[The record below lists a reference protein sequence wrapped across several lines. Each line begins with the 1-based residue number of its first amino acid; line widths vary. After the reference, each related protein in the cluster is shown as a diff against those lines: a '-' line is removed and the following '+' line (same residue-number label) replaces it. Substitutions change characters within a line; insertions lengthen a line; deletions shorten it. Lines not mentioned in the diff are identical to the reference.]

1 MARRGEPPIRVLLMA
16 GSMEAGGS
24 ERQTLMLLRHLDRA
38 RFRPVLYLSRRTGE
52 LLTEVPADVDTF
64 AFSDVAGPAGWYF
77 PGRRLR
83 QQTRYL
89 RSVIEGQAIDVV
101 YDRTF
106 HMTLMAGPA
115 ARRARVPRV
124 ATVVAPPDR
133 MLPQAESRFVWLKR
147 RRLSRAYRDAVAV
160 TAASRQ
166 VASATERYYELT
178 PGRVEV
184 IPSGVDGE
192 AIRAAMEPPP
202 PARDDRPTLVCV
214 GRMTEE
220 KGHADLL
227 EALRRLPPADLPGF
241 DGASDSV
248 ASKSPGASGGA
259 EMPAASLRVWLIG
272 DGPLRAPLRQRW
284 EASPGHHQVDW
295 LGVWVPAWS
304 AIAAA
309 DALVL
314 PSRFEGTP
322 NVVLEAMALG
332 TPVIAT
338 RAGGTAE
345 LQRDRPIAFWAE
357 PGNPKSLAEAIRRWL
372 GNPAAA
378 AAQAAEA
385 KRLVLAEHDP
395 RVFAD
400 RVGRLLLRAAGF
412 SEPIR
417 KGV

>member
-133 MLPQAESRFVWLKR
+133 IVPQDEPIFGWIKR
-147 RRLSRAYRDAVAV
+147 RWLARAYREANKVAAV
-160 TAASRQ
+160 SRQ
-166 VASATERYYELT
+166 VARATERYYGLPHRFVT
-178 PGRVEV
+178 AVR
-184 IPSGVDGE
+184 SGVDVE
-192 AIRAAMEPPP
+192 VLRATRSPPP
-202 PARDDRPTLVCV
+202 PRRDHRPTIVCV
-214 GRMTEE
+214 GRMKPQ
-220 KGHADLL
+220 KGHQDLL
-227 EALRRLPPADLPGF
+227 LALEHLEKQEGTTIP
-241 DGASDSV
+241 
-248 ASKSPGASGGA
+248 
-259 EMPAASLRVWLIG
+259 SLKFWLIG
-272 DGPLRAPLRQRW
+272 EGPLQQPLRDFW
-284 EASPGHHQVDW
+284 ESEPRHHQVDW
-295 LGVWVPAWS
+295 LGVRVPAWPT
-304 AIAAA
+304 IAAA

-395 RVFAD
+395 RLFAD
-400 RVGRLLLRAAGF
+400 RVGRLLLRAAGV
-412 SEPIR
+412 SETHR
-417 KGV
+417 EKV

>member
-1 MARRGEPPIRVLLMA
+1 M
-16 GSMEAGGS
+16 
-24 ERQTLMLLRHLDRA
+24 
-38 RFRPVLYLSRRTGE
+38 
-52 LLTEVPADVDTF
+52 
-64 AFSDVAGPAGWYF
+64 
-77 PGRRLR
+77 
-83 QQTRYL
+83 
-89 RSVIEGQAIDVV
+89 
-101 YDRTF
+101 
-106 HMTLMAGPA
+106 
-115 ARRARVPRV
+115 
-124 ATVVAPPDR
+124 
-133 MLPQAESRFVWLKR
+133 
-147 RRLSRAYRDAVAV
+147 
-160 TAASRQ
+160 
-166 VASATERYYELT
+166 
-178 PGRVEV
+178 
-184 IPSGVDGE
+184 
-192 AIRAAMEPPP
+192 
-202 PARDDRPTLVCV
+202 
-214 GRMTEE
+214 
-220 KGHADLL
+220 
-227 EALRRLPPADLPGF
+227 
-241 DGASDSV
+241 
-248 ASKSPGASGGA
+248 
-259 EMPAASLRVWLIG
+259 
-272 DGPLRAPLRQRW
+272 
-284 EASPGHHQVDW
+284 DW
-295 LGVWVPAWS
+295 LGIRVPAWP

-357 PGNPKSLAEAIRRWL
+357 PDDPPSLAEAIRRWL